1 MIYEKDYILRMIEMM
16 GEFIAAIFGL
26 IKKGDY
32 KQASESLDR
41 AYHNFLKEDA
51 SFFQKISKDEIS
63 EKLVSEHNYTNN
75 HLEILAELFYAEAE
89 LKYKAGKK
97 SESIELY
104 EKSLILLEFV
114 DSESRTYSLNRE
126 ARQRSVK
133 DRIDELKS

>member
-1 MIYEKDYILRMIEMM
+1 MIYEKDYILRMIEML

-41 AYHNFLKEDA
+41 AYHNLLKEDA
-51 SFFQKISKDEIS
+51 SFFQRIPKDEIS

-89 LKYKAGKK
+89 LKYKEGKK
-97 SESIELY
+97 SESIVLY
-104 EKSLILLEFV
+104 EKSLILFEFV
-114 DSESRTYSLNRE
+114 DNKSRTYSLNRE
-126 ARQRSVK
+126 ARQRSIK
-133 DRIDELKS
+133 NRINELKD

>member
-51 SFFQKISKDEIS
+51 SFFQKIPKDEIS

-75 HLEILAELFYAEAE
+75 HLEILAVLFYAEAE

-104 EKSLILLEFV
+104 KKSLILLEFV